1 MEKKTTQLLIEGL
14 LDGTIDM
21 IATDHAPHTAEEK
34 AQGIERAP
42 FGITGFETAFPLL
55 YTNLVKKELLH

>member
-1 MEKKTTQLLIEGL
+1 MHRI
-14 LDGTIDM
+14 
-21 IATDHAPHTAEEK
+21 TAEEK

-55 YTNLVKKELLH
+55 YTKPCEKGIITLEQLIQFLTEKAS